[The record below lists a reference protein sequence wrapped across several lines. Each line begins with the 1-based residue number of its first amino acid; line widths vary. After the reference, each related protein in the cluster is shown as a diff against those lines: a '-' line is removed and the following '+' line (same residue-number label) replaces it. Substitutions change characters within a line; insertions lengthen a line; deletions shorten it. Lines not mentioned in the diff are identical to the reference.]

1 MAEHY
6 RRGDPELGCGLIVL
20 LALALLV
27 IAAAVVVLKVW
38 S

>member
-1 MAEHY
+1 MTEHY
-6 RRGDPELGCGLIVL
+6 RRGDPELGCGLLVL

-27 IAAAVVVLKVW
+27 IALAVIALKVW